1 MANLHTSRDY
11 ETELRALRVHT
22 AEMGARCERSVRLAF
37 DAFWQGA
44 AKLAEARAIDE
55 QIDRDQIDIHALA
68 LRVLALRQPVA
79 DDLRFLAATLKLII
93 DLERVGDEA
102 LNIAERAVA
111 GPCAAASLVRGDL
124 EAMGSAAQEMLRDA
138 LRAFVDRDPCLA
150 EQVLGRDDA
159 VDRRCGVVITTM
171 CGYIATHGADAAGGL
186 RVVRVAKYL
195 ERIAD
200 HATNLAEEVIFMVR
214 GDDVRHG
221 HASATMLVHES
232 AHGSAH
238 RGARGSAH

>member
-1 MANLHTSRDY
+1 
-11 ETELRALRVHT
+11 
-22 AEMGARCERSVRLAF
+22 MGARCERSVRLAL
-37 DAFWQGA
+37 DAFWEGA
-44 AKLAEARAIDE
+44 SKLSDARAIDE
-55 QIDRDQIDIHALA
+55 QIDRDQIDIHELA

-102 LNIAERAVA
+102 VNIAERAMA
-111 GPCAAASLVRGDL
+111 GRCAAAALVRGEL
-124 EAMGSAAQEMLRDA
+124 EAMADEAQEMLRDA
-138 LRAFVDRDPCLA
+138 LRAFVDGDTALA
-150 EQVLGRDDA
+150 EQVLGRDDS
-159 VDRRCGVVITTM
+159 VDGRCGAVITTM
-171 CGYIATHGADAAGGL
+171 CDYIATHGGDAAGGL

-221 HASATMLVHES
+221 RGGYERVH
-232 AHGSAH
+232 
-238 RGARGSAH
+238 

>member
-1 MANLHTSRDY
+1 MALLHTSRDY
-11 ETELRALRVHT
+11 ETELRELRAHT
-22 AEMGARCERSVRLAF
+22 AAMGARCERSVRLAL
-37 DAFWQGA
+37 DAFWEGSSE
-44 AKLAEARAIDE
+44 LSSARAIDE

-102 LNIAERAVA
+102 LNIAERAA
-111 GPCAAASLVRGDL
+111 GGRCDAAALVRADL
-124 EAMGSAAQEMLRDA
+124 EAMAEEAQDMLRDA
-138 LRAFVDRDPCLA
+138 LRAFVEGDAARA
-150 EQVLGRDDA
+150 ERVLVRDDG
-159 VDRRCGVVITTM
+159 VDRQCGAVITTM
-171 CGYIATHGADAAGGL
+171 CDYIAKHGGDAAGGL

-221 HASATMLVHES
+221 HAPG
-232 AHGSAH
+232 AHSHAD
-238 RGARGSAH
+238 ARAR

>member
-1 MANLHTSRDY
+1 MALLHTSRDY
-11 ETELRALRVHT
+11 ETELRELRAHT
-22 AEMGARCERSVRLAF
+22 AAMGARCERSVRLAL
-37 DAFWQGA
+37 DAFWEGA
-44 AKLAEARAIDE
+44 STLPDARAIDE

-102 LNIAERAVA
+102 LNIAERAA
-111 GPCAAASLVRGDL
+111 GGRCDAALLVRKDL
-124 EAMGSAAQEMLRDA
+124 ESMAEEAQDMLRDA
-138 LRAFVDRDPCLA
+138 LRALVDSDAVRA
-150 EQVLGRDDA
+150 QRVLVRDDA
-159 VDRRCGVVITTM
+159 VDRQCGAVITTM
-171 CGYIATHGADAAGGL
+171 CDYIAKQGDAVGGL

-214 GDDVRHG
+214 GEDVRHG
-221 HASATMLVHES
+221 RAMSQGEPL
-232 AHGSAH
+232 
-238 RGARGSAH
+238 RR

>member
-1 MANLHTSRDY
+1 MALLHTSRDY
-11 ETELRALRVHT
+11 ETELRELRAHT
-22 AEMGARCERSVRLAF
+22 AAMGARCERSVRFAL
-37 DAFWQGA
+37 DAFWEGA
-44 AKLAEARAIDE
+44 SKLSDARAIDA

-102 LNIAERAVA
+102 VNIAERAA
-111 GPCAAASLVRGDL
+111 GGPCAAAPLVRTDL
-124 EAMGSAAQEMLRDA
+124 EAMAEEAQDMLRDA
-138 LRAFVDRDPCLA
+138 LRAFVEGDAARA
-150 EQVLGRDDA
+150 ERVLVRDDG
-159 VDRRCGVVITTM
+159 VDAQCGAVITRM
-171 CGYIATHGADAAGGL
+171 CDYIAKHQGDAAGGL

-200 HATNLAEEVIFMVR
+200 HATNLAEDVIFMVR

-221 HASATMLVHES
+221 RVARA
-232 AHGSAH
+232 A
-238 RGARGSAH
+238 GAR